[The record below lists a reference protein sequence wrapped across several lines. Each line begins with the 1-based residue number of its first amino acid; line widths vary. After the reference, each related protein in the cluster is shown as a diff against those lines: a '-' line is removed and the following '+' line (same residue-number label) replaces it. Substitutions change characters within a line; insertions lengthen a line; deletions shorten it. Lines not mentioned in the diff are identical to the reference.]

1 MLGKRTVVIF
11 QSRNTFALLADYR
24 VWDDGFIKDFEVMDF
39 ETLAF
44 RLLRSFLLFQL
55 ANLGSQL
62 S

>member
-1 MLGKRTVVIF
+1 MVIF

-55 ANLGSQL
+55 ANLGSRL